1 MMRGWQCESTDGPK
15 RGWSC
20 AFWNDCSDHLTN
32 NGDCS
37 VALHGVVRSFSCSC
51 SVVVVVV
58 VVVVA
63 VVVAVVLFRVVV
75 VALALALVVAAVV
88 VVSSSV
94 V

>member
-1 MMRGWQCESTDGPK
+1 MDGSANPLMD
-15 RGWSC
+15 RNVVGVAHFGMIAVITSQTT
-20 AFWNDCSDHLTN
+20 A
-32 NGDCS
+32 DCS
-37 VALHGVVRSFSCSC
+37 VARHGVVRSFSCSC